1 MFNKII
7 KLGQKKFNKSDQHH
21 QDNNNTSTNTVVR
34 GSRTTTAAPSSV
46 SNGES
51 QTTAQSPSQ
60 TPNHP
65 MFSSTPI
72 LEVLPLLKDVSSS
85 DRPLLFMKKA
95 HMCSCQCDFSDTLIM
110 PREKEIK
117 RQTLLELVDFL
128 HSSSGK
134 VNETMQSELIRM
146 VSANIFRCLPPAH
159 HENTGAPPEGN
170 DPEEEEPY
178 LEPWW
183 PHLQLVYELLLRYVV
198 SSEIEPKT
206 AKKFINHTFVS
217 RLLDLFDSEDPRE
230 REYLKTV
237 LHRIYGKFIF
247 HRPFIRCS
255 IYNIFYKFLY
265 ETERCIGI
273 GELLEILGSVINGF
287 TVPMREEHR
296 LYLVKA
302 ILPLHK
308 SKGISIYH
316 QQLAYCVTQ
325 FVEKDYKLAD
335 TVIRGLLKFWPLT
348 NCQKEVLFLGE
359 LEEVLD
365 ATEPSEFQQCVVPL
379 FTQIGKCLNSA
390 HFQVAERALF
400 LWNNEH
406 IVGLIAQNKD
416 VIFPIIFEAL
426 ERNMKGHW
434 NQAVHGLSEN
444 VRRMFL
450 EMDTELFEECEKQ
463 HLENEAKACELLEQ
477 RELTW
482 KRLEEAASLA
492 AN

>member
-1 MFNKII
+1 MLNKIK
-7 KLGQKKFNKSDQHH
+7 KLSQKKFNKSDQHN
-21 QDNNNTSTNTVVR
+21 QDNNNNTNVVR
-34 GSRTTTAAPSSV
+34 SSRPTATTASPLP
-46 SNGES
+46 NGES
-51 QTTAQSPSQ
+51 QTPAPSPSQ

-65 MFSSTPI
+65 MFTSAPT

-85 DRPLLFMKKA
+85 DRPLLFMKKS
-95 HMCSCQCDFSDTLIM
+95 HMCSCQCDFSDALIM

-146 VSANIFRCLPPAH
+146 VSANIFRSLPPAH
-159 HENTGAPPEGN
+159 YENTGAPPEGN

-206 AKKFINHTFVS
+206 AKIFINHTFVS

-255 IYNIFYKFLY
+255 VYNIFYKFLY

-273 GELLEILGSVINGF
+273 GELLEIIASVINGF

-296 LYLVKA
+296 LFLVKA
-302 ILPLHK
+302 VLPLHK
-308 SKGISIYH
+308 SKSISVYH
-316 QQLAYCVTQ
+316 QQLSYCVTL

-335 TVIRGLLKFWPLT
+335 TVIRGLLKYWPLT
-348 NCQKEVLFLGE
+348 NCNKEVLYLGE

-365 ATEPSEFQQCVVPL
+365 VTEPSEFQHCVVPL
-379 FTQIGKCLNSA
+379 FTQIGKCLNSS

-406 IVGLIAQNKD
+406 IVGLIAENKD

-444 VRRMFL
+444 VRRMFM
-450 EMDTELFEECEKQ
+450 EMDNDLFEECEKHYQ
-463 HLENEAKACELLEQ
+463 ENEAKTWELLEQ
-477 RELTW
+477 REMTW

>member
-1 MFNKII
+1 MF
-7 KLGQKKFNKSDQHH
+7 
-21 QDNNNTSTNTVVR
+21 TSTPT
-34 GSRTTTAAPSSV
+34 
-46 SNGES
+46 
-51 QTTAQSPSQ
+51 
-60 TPNHP
+60 
-65 MFSSTPI
+65 

-85 DRPLLFMKKA
+85 DRPLLFIKKA

-146 VSANIFRCLPPAH
+146 VSANIFRSLPPAH
-159 HENTGAPPEGN
+159 YENTGAPPEGN

-255 IYNIFYKFLY
+255 VYNIFYKFLY

-302 ILPLHK
+302 IMPLHK
-308 SKGISIYH
+308 SKSISVYH
-316 QQLAYCVTQ
+316 QQLSYCVVQ

-335 TVIRGLLKFWPLT
+335 TVIRGLLKYWPLT
-348 NCQKEVLFLGE
+348 NCNKEVLFLGE

-365 ATEPSEFQQCVVPL
+365 VTEPSEFQHCVVPL
-379 FTQIGKCLNSA
+379 FRQIGKCLNSA
-390 HFQVAERALF
+390 NFQVRF
-400 LWNNEH
+400 S
-406 IVGLIAQNKD
+406 QTFCCMFCPFDSD
-416 VIFPIIFEAL
+416 V
-426 ERNMKGHW
+426 
-434 NQAVHGLSEN
+434 
-444 VRRMFL
+444 
-450 EMDTELFEECEKQ
+450 C
-463 HLENEAKACELLEQ
+463 
-477 RELTW
+477 
-482 KRLEEAASLA
+482 
-492 AN
+492 

>member
-1 MFNKII
+1 MSMFNKIK
-7 KLGQKKFNKSDQHH
+7 KLSQKKFNKSDQHN
-21 QDNNNTSTNTVVR
+21 QDNNPTNTNVVR
-34 GSRTTTAAPSSV
+34 SSRATPTTASPLP
-46 SNGES
+46 NGES
-51 QTTAQSPSQ
+51 QTPAPSPSQ

-65 MFSSTPI
+65 MFTSTPT

-146 VSANIFRCLPPAH
+146 VSANIFRSLPPAH
-159 HENTGAPPEGN
+159 YENTGAPPEGN

-206 AKKFINHTFVS
+206 AKKFISHTFVS
-217 RLLDLFDSEDPRE
+217 RLLDLLYFTD
-230 REYLKTV
+230 L
-237 LHRIYGKFIF
+237 
-247 HRPFIRCS
+247 
-255 IYNIFYKFLY
+255 YNIFYKFLY

-302 ILPLHK
+302 IMPLHK
-308 SKGISIYH
+308 SKSISVYH
-316 QQLAYCVTQ
+316 QQLSYCVVQ

-348 NCQKEVLFLGE
+348 NCNKEVLFLGE

-365 ATEPSEFQQCVVPL
+365 VTEPSEFQHCVVPL

-406 IVGLIAQNKD
+406 IVGLIAENKD

-426 ERNMKGHW
+426 EKNMKGHW

-444 VRRMFL
+444 VRRMFM
-450 EMDTELFEECEKQ
+450 EMDNDLFEECEKQ
-463 HLENEAKACELLEQ
+463 YQENEAKTWELLEQ
-477 RELTW
+477 REMTW
-482 KRLEEAASLA
+482 KRLEEAASLV

>member
-1 MFNKII
+1 MFNKIK
-7 KLGQKKFNKSDQHH
+7 KLSQKKFNKSDQHN
-21 QDNNNTSTNTVVR
+21 QDNNPTNTNVVR
-34 GSRTTTAAPSSV
+34 SSRATPTTASPLP
-46 SNGES
+46 NGES
-51 QTTAQSPSQ
+51 QTPAPSPSQ

-65 MFSSTPI
+65 MFTSTPT

-146 VSANIFRCLPPAH
+146 VSANIFRSLPPAH
-159 HENTGAPPEGN
+159 YENTGAPPEGN

-206 AKKFINHTFVS
+206 AKKFISHTFVS

-255 IYNIFYKFLY
+255 VYNIFYKFLY

-302 ILPLHK
+302 IMPLHK
-308 SKGISIYH
+308 SKSISVYH
-316 QQLAYCVTQ
+316 QQLSYCVVQ

-348 NCQKEVLFLGE
+348 NCNKEVLFLGE

-365 ATEPSEFQQCVVPL
+365 VTEPSEFQHCVVPL

-406 IVGLIAQNKD
+406 IVGLIAENKD

-426 ERNMKGHW
+426 EKNMKGHW

-444 VRRMFL
+444 VRRMFM
-450 EMDTELFEECEKQ
+450 EMDNDLFEECEKQ
-463 HLENEAKACELLEQ
+463 YQENEAKTWELLEQ
-477 RELTW
+477 REMTW
-482 KRLEEAASLA
+482 KRLEEAASLV